1 MKSKS
6 YYFTVLFSLFLAA
19 TVFLIGFTTNW
30 HSLPNYGFSIVLM
43 IYFSW
48 QAIKKFKER
57 DQSIIFDTKR
67 VFTAIAL
74 MLLMAGILIFAGTIL
89 KPKPLTQ
96 TQKERLI
103 VK

>member
-19 TVFLIGFTTNW
+19 IVFLIGFTTNW
-30 HSLPNYGFSIVLM
+30 HSLPSYGFSIVLM

-57 DQSIIFDTKR
+57 NQEIIVDSKR
-67 VFTAIAL
+67 VFAGIGL
-74 MLLMAGILIFAGTIL
+74 MLLIAGILIFIGTTF
-89 KPKPLTQ
+89 KEKPLPPA
-96 TQKERLI
+96 QKERLI

>member
-6 YYFTVLFSLFLAA
+6 YYITVLFSLFLAA
-19 TVFLIGFTTNW
+19 IIFLIDFTTNW
-30 HSLPNYGFSIVLM
+30 HSSGAVFSVLLM
-43 IYFSW
+43 IYLSW

-57 DQSIIFDTKR
+57 NDDILFNYKR
-67 VFTAIAL
+67 LFAGISL
-74 MLLMAGILIFAGTIL
+74 MLLIAGILIFAGTIL
-89 KPKPLTQ
+89 KPKPRTQ